1 MDEGK
6 TKWITIDI
14 NIQLYKHN
22 KYRIN
27 EINKKQKKKQKQM
40 KAVLQYFAAIY
51 LLLPLVKSKQNNF
64 IQNER
69 AFS

>member
-6 TKWITIDI
+6 TNWITIDI

-27 EINKKQKKKQKQM
+27 EINIKKQKQM